1 MAISNTNR
9 PRTFIPELWSADLIK
24 AYKEAHDIFGGK
36 KPKRSRGAQLLRDAA
51 LGYPEFPDNKG
62 IGDSTNAPYRTATE
76 IRMQD
81 HMADAAAYQLAYA
94 IDRDILDK
102 LRKQKR

>member
-1 MAISNTNR
+1 MATSNTSSR
-9 PRTFIPELWSADLIK
+9 FIPELWSADLIK
-24 AYKEAHDIFGGK
+24 AYKEAHNLFGK

-51 LGYPEFPDNKG
+51 LGYPEYPEIKG

-81 HMADAAAYQLAYA
+81 HMADAAAYQLACA

-102 LRKQKR
+102 LRNRKK